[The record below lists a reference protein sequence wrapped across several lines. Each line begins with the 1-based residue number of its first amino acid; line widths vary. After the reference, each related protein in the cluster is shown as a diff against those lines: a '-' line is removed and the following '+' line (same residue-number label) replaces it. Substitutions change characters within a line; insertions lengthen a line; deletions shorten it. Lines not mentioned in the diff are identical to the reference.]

1 MSALS
6 KIPGDIGA
14 KANWLYGRSDFR
26 ACLKATFADG
36 TVAMLM
42 YRLMQFAG
50 DYRLTPIEMLFNK
63 LCIILGGCVIGRG
76 AKFGDR
82 FVLIHSNGVVINGGV
97 RGGNDLRIEHQVTIG
112 AERGKSPTL
121 GNNVFVGAGAKI
133 IGDLH
138 VGNGAKIGANAVVTK
153 SVSADATAVGVPARE
168 IRQPKSPQQQ
178 QSVVDKTSQ
187 EGQSISNQRLSDEPE

>member
-1 MSALS
+1 
-6 KIPGDIGA
+6 
-14 KANWLYGRSDFR
+14 
-26 ACLKATFADG
+26 
-36 TVAMLM
+36 
-42 YRLMQFAG
+42 
-50 DYRLTPIEMLFNK
+50 
-63 LCIILGGCVIGRG
+63 
-76 AKFGDR
+76 
-82 FVLIHSNGVVINGGV
+82 
-97 RGGNDLRIEHQVTIG
+97 VTIG